1 MRAYVGS
8 AYALRHSRRS
18 RLSRRLQVSVAV
30 LLDNFMTASLQMEGE
45 ARRLELAA
53 MKGRKTVSLCI
64 FHPALPFIATLV
76 VRSLAVRA

>member
-1 MRAYVGS
+1 M
-8 AYALRHSRRS
+8 
-18 RLSRRLQVSVAV
+18 

-64 FHPALPFIATLV
+64 FHPALLFIATLV